1 MNGFEINQ
9 QSIDQMILM
18 VWGYVPRLVLAILT
32 LIIGF
37 WLSKRIATSILAAF
51 KLNKVDPSLAGWMSS
66 FLSITLKAVVIIS
79 VASMIGI
86 ETTSFIAVLGAAG
99 LAVGLALQGSL
110 ANFAGGLLILFF
122 KPFVDGDYIN
132 AQGEEGIV
140 ERIDIF
146 CTYLKT
152 FDNKIII
159 LPNGALAGNK
169 IINLTALD
177 ERRVDISVGI
187 SYRDN
192 FKKAESALI
201 SLGLSDSRVFK
212 TPEPIVRILSYG
224 ESSIDLSLRVWCKTT
239 DYWDVQHYLNSNLK
253 DTLEHSGI
261 SIPYP
266 QRDLHVYN
274 HQA

>member
-1 MNGFEINQ
+1 MNGFEINP

-18 VWGYVPRLVLAILT
+18 VWGYVPRLVLAIFT
-32 LIIGF
+32 LIVGF
-37 WLSKRIATSILAAF
+37 WLSKKIAKSILAAF

-140 ERIDIF
+140 EKIDIF

-159 LPNGALAGNK
+159 LPNGSLAGNK

-177 ERRVDISVGI
+177 ERRVDIKVGI
-187 SYRDN
+187 SYKDN
-192 FKKAESALI
+192 FKTAEATLI
-201 SLGLSDSRVFK
+201 TLGLSDPRVLK
-212 TPEPIVRILSYG
+212 TPEPTVRITNYG
-224 ESSIDLSLRVWCKTT
+224 ESSIDLSLRVWCKTA
-239 DYWDVQHYLNSNLK
+239 DYWDVQHYLNSSLK
-253 DTLEHSGI
+253 DILDKSNI

-274 HQA
+274 HKA